1 MLKLRTQSRAGSFG
15 TAGRYDDPVNSYL
28 KMGGGND
35 PSPYTYDPKFTITL
49 ATNPAPLVG
58 GVGRTQHGSFVRDP
72 KETAYEP
79 GPDVYRSM
87 EALNGG
93 HVSKFSGSL
102 AFSMGPRSRVSPQK
116 ARALAEVLDAA
127 TDAARRK
134 ARKARRRRARA
145 NAAREPAA
153 AHHGSSG
160 GRVRSLMGGS
170 RCTYARGELTPPRP
184 LSRQHSGA
192 PALPASVPL
201 ETLLPTA
208 DLDDA
213 VMDMRQA
220 IWKKICGG
228 SRSIGSGLEE

>member
-93 HVSKFSGSL
+93 HISKFASSQK
-102 AFSMGPRSRVSPQK
+102 FSMGPRSRVSSK
-116 ARALAEVLDAA
+116 GAKSVEVPDAGDAA
-127 TDAARRK
+127 AAKARRK
-134 ARKARRRRARA
+134 RAARARA
-145 NAAREPAA
+145 KKARREPAA

-170 RCTYARGELTPPRP
+170 RCTYSRGDLTPPRP

-192 PALPASVPL
+192 PALPRSVPL